1 MLEAQTQVK
10 GNQKEP
16 EALSWGRGERGVLCH
31 VTPHSLRPSPLGEA
45 RPGRALSSQAAPGKS
60 GEEAADRPAMG
71 QGPFWPG
78 RRVLASEPPA
88 QKPALYTLQLLA
100 SAGPPYRPAPLS

>member
-1 MLEAQTQVK
+1 
-10 GNQKEP
+10 
-16 EALSWGRGERGVLCH
+16 
-31 VTPHSLRPSPLGEA
+31 
-45 RPGRALSSQAAPGKS
+45 
-60 GEEAADRPAMG
+60 MG

-100 SAGPPYRPAPLS
+100 SAGPPYSPAPLS